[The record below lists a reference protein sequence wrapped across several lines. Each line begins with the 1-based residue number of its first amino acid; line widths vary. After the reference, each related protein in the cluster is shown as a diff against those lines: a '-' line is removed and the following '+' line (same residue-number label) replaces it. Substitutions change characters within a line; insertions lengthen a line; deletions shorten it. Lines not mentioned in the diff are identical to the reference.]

1 MKYIVMECH
10 EGYALLMDEES
21 RVLKAANLRYE
32 VGQHITSPVL
42 MNCADEGERK
52 ISFYVTRFAAAAA
65 CLALAVSA
73 GSFYYSRNFKTHS
86 TVLISAKA
94 NIRMDLNKKGE
105 VLSLSG
111 GDSKANELLKEYVL
125 SRKDK
130 ISVARDI
137 IELETSKGYYS
148 ENDVP
153 DLYIKAE
160 DAEEYNSLKEEFE
173 TGFNDTQINV
183 YEYGTPLAK
192 TVAEA
197 PAPPETKPAND
208 APTPEAPQPPDNT
221 AEPPAPPKPAEN
233 GGPAAPAA
241 PGAPAAPVPPGEVSP
256 PAAPSVHGNDPAKPA
271 ESGKN
276 TVKPNDRIDPPKPEG
291 PNAPQPPAPK
301 KTSYVS
307 VPNETADANTL
318 LTAPAPPAAAADI
331 NIEEPREAI
340 PGQGANSLLPEPE
353 VPKAAA
359 PAPEQENYTLKI
371 SAPVT
376 GPETAEEKSEHLQ
389 VPETASVRIRV
400 LALQPNN
407 TAPKTGTKAP
417 APEAAPKV
425 KAPAP

>member
-21 RVLKAANLRYE
+21 RVVKAANLRYE

-42 MNCADEGERK
+42 MKCADEGERK

-111 GDSKANELLKEYVL
+111 GDSKANELLKDYVL

-130 ISVARDI
+130 ITVAKEI

-148 ENDVP
+148 EDDVP

-160 DAEEYNSLKEEFE
+160 DTEEYNSLKEEFE

-192 TVAEA
+192 VPEA
-197 PAPPETKPAND
+197 PAPPASQPVKDEPKPD
-208 APTPEAPQPPDNT
+208 APQPPGNEADS
-221 AEPPAPPKPAEN
+221 PAPPKPAEN

-241 PGAPAAPVPPGEVSP
+241 PGNPAAPVPPGESSP
-256 PAAPSVHGNDPAKPA
+256 PAAPSVHGNDPVKPA
-271 ESGKN
+271 DDGKN
-276 TVKPNDRIDPPKPEG
+276 TVKPNDKADPPKPAE

-301 KTSYVS
+301 KTSYMS
-307 VPNETADANTL
+307 APYEAADANTL
-318 LTAPAPPAAAADI
+318 LTAPAPPATAADI
-331 NIEEPREAI
+331 NIEEPRETL
-340 PGQGANSLLPEPE
+340 PGQGVNSLLPEPE

-359 PAPEQENYTLKI
+359 PAPEQESYTLKI
-371 SAPVT
+371 STTAP
-376 GPETAEEKSEHLQ
+376 GPETADEKTEHLQ
-389 VPETASVRIRV
+389 VQEAASVRVRV

-417 APEAAPKV
+417 APDAAPKV

>member
-21 RVLKAANLRYE
+21 RVVKAANLRYE

-42 MNCADEGERK
+42 MKCADEGERK

-111 GDSKANELLKEYVL
+111 GDSKANELLKDYVL

-130 ISVARDI
+130 ITVAKEI

-148 ENDVP
+148 EDDVP

-160 DAEEYNSLKEEFE
+160 DTEEYNSLKEEFE

-192 TVAEA
+192 VPEA
-197 PAPPETKPAND
+197 PAPPASQPVKDEPKPD
-208 APTPEAPQPPDNT
+208 APQPPGNEADS
-221 AEPPAPPKPAEN
+221 PAPPKPAEN

-241 PGAPAAPVPPGEVSP
+241 PGNPAAPVPPGESSP
-256 PAAPSVHGNDPAKPA
+256 PAAPSVHGNDPVKPA
-271 ESGKN
+271 DDGKN
-276 TVKPNDRIDPPKPEG
+276 TVKPNDKADPPKPAE

-301 KTSYVS
+301 KTSYMS
-307 VPNETADANTL
+307 APYEAADANTL
-318 LTAPAPPAAAADI
+318 LTAPAPPATAADI
-331 NIEEPREAI
+331 NIEELREAI
-340 PGQGANSLLPEPE
+340 PGQGASTHEPE
-353 VPKAAA
+353 KELPKAAA
-359 PAPEQENYTLKI
+359 PAPEPENDTLDHGAVTPEPEAAAEKPELIQIQE
-371 SAPVT
+371 APAARVR
-376 GPETAEEKSEHLQ
+376 
-389 VPETASVRIRV
+389 VSVSRPSTIV
-400 LALQPNN
+400 ANAG
-407 TAPKTGTKAP
+407 APSP
-417 APEAAPKV
+417 APEAAPKA